1 MSSSRRPVPQTSIGK
16 LVSLTVDNPNYYTS
30 SPVAESRMP
39 MSAPLPHLLPIHHTS
54 TNQENNNNDSEEKT
68 MLWKNVATL
77 FSKYDNLESLVQ
89 DHQESVNRST
99 DEIYQELHDVQG
111 QLHTEITENNV
122 LSKHVRKIRKY
133 VNKKCDK
140 LKEDVNYGS
149 SCADE
154 EIFAYIETLRG
165 EFDTRIKNL
174 QDENTRREQEI
185 SDLNDTYYRDYE
197 MFVQRENDL
206 MAKLDT
212 AVKMNEALNARLKDF
227 EAAMM
232 RQLDVKYNQIYMVRE
247 ELIEQM
253 NQLDFH
259 LAGDLR
265 EEFARAITKEV
276 AFESK
281 TGAQLVQSVND
292 ELTEMITRSNEY
304 HSYRYFGL
312 VEEVKQIR
320 ENGETLKKSIG
331 MVDAELSDVKENVEH
346 LTDEVGQNTT
356 DVCDLQEY
364 LAEMKD
370 DIYREMDRNYYDL
383 KDYVKRQNHRHE
395 KKYHPRDHDNNEPT
409 NAVQLIASEY
419 AEPEQEP
426 QPQPE
431 QEPQPQ
437 NQPQLENEEHVII
450 IDENTFH
457 SDDEEVLAP
466 QT

>member
-1 MSSSRRPVPQTSIGK
+1 MP
-16 LVSLTVDNPNYYTS
+16 S
-30 SPVAESRMP
+30 SP
-39 MSAPLPHLLPIHHTS
+39 PLPHLLPIHTS
-54 TNQENNNNDSEEKT
+54 TNQENNHDSEEKT

-77 FSKYDNLESLVQ
+77 FAKYDNLESTVQ
-89 DHQESVNRST
+89 EHQESLNRST
-99 DEIYQELHDVQG
+99 DEIYQELQDVQG
-111 QLHTEITENNV
+111 QLHTEITENNL

-133 VNKKCDK
+133 VNKKCEK
-140 LKEDVNYGS
+140 LKEDVNYGT
-149 SCADE
+149 SCADD

-185 SDLNDTYYRDYE
+185 SELNDTYYRDYE

-227 EAAMM
+227 ETAMM
-232 RQLDVKYNQIYMVRE
+232 RQLDVRHNQIYTVRE
-247 ELIEQM
+247 ELRDEMVQRD
-253 NQLDFH
+253 LH

-281 TGAQLVQSVND
+281 TSAQLVQSVND

-331 MVDAELSDVKENVEH
+331 MVDAELSDVKESVE
-346 LTDEVGQNTT
+346 QNTT
-356 DVCDLQEY
+356 DVCDLQED
-364 LAEMKD
+364 LAELKD
-370 DIYREMDRNYYDL
+370 DIYREMDRDYYDL

-395 KKYHPRDHDNNEPT
+395 KKYHHHDND

-419 AEPEQEP
+419 ADADAGQEP
-426 QPQPE
+426 QPQP
-431 QEPQPQ
+431 QQPQPQ
-437 NQPQLENEEHVII
+437 PQSQPQPEPENEEHVII
-450 IDENTFH
+450 LDENTFR
-457 SDDEEVLAP
+457 SDDEEELAS
-466 QT
+466 QV

>member
-16 LVSLTVDNPNYYTS
+16 LVSLTVDNPHYYTS

-39 MSAPLPHLLPIHHTS
+39 ASPPLPDLLPIH
-54 TNQENNNNDSEEKT
+54 TNVNQDNNDSEEKT

-77 FSKYDNLESLVQ
+77 FAKYDNLESTVQ
-89 DHQESVNRST
+89 EHQESVNRST

-111 QLHTEITENNV
+111 QLHTEITENNL

-133 VNKKCDK
+133 VNKKCEK
-140 LKEDVNYGS
+140 LKSDVNYGT
-149 SCADE
+149 SCADD

-165 EFDTRIKNL
+165 EFDSRIKNL

-185 SDLNDTYYRDYE
+185 SELNDTYYRDYE

-232 RQLDVKYNQIYMVRE
+232 RQLDVKYNQIYTVRE

-281 TGAQLVQSVND
+281 TSAQLVQSVND

-356 DVCDLQEY
+356 DVCDIQED
-364 LAEMKD
+364 LAELKD
-370 DIYREMDRNYYDL
+370 DIYREMDRDYYDL
-383 KDYVKRQNHRHE
+383 KDYVKRHNHRHE
-395 KKYHPRDHDNNEPT
+395 KKYHPRDHDND

-419 AEPEQEP
+419 ADAGQEPQSQPQP

-431 QEPQPQ
+431 P
-437 NQPQLENEEHVII
+437 ENEEHVII
-450 IDENTFH
+450 LDENTFR
-457 SDDEEVLAP
+457 SDDEDEEVLAP
-466 QT
+466 QI